1 MENQLEMGENI
12 DVADTMEDVPVVTLR
27 DLVVFPKTT
36 VYFEVGRESTVRA
49 LKEAMNSKQ
58 LVFTVA
64 QKDPAV
70 ENPGIDD
77 LFETGTLAEV
87 KQIVNMPGK
96 IIRVVIVGKER
107 MKLKFLETKDGYLS
121 GTT

>member
-1 MENQLEMGENI
+1 MGENI